1 MKPDAFEQRIAEQVE
16 RATNPLAR
24 YKPKHRIY
32 CPICQRAK
40 MVFETKHKAILFIRY
55 NKDKFTID
63 GYKPRRAYYCV
74 GCMGWHLTHRE
85 NLSAKKAH
93 ENNPT
98 KTMPTLPNNLL

>member
-1 MKPDAFEQRIAEQVE
+1 MKPDAYEQRIAERVE
-16 RATNPLAR
+16 RETNPLAR

-40 MVFETKHKAILFIRY
+40 MVFATKHKAILFIRY
-55 NKDKFTID
+55 NRDKFTTN

-85 NLSAKKAH
+85 DLTLQRLY
-93 ENNPT
+93 ENNT
-98 KTMPTLPNNLL
+98 IKTMSAQTNNEP